1 MGRIINTNLIIK
13 RDRENRTMMISQPNY
28 IKTILKKFGMSE
40 CRPVATP
47 MDSKVN
53 YDKRSEDEEKF
64 DVSTYQQAIGCLTYL
79 SVSSRPD
86 ISAAVGVLSKFMSDP
101 SMIHWVAVK
110 RVLRYLKGTRF
121 HGLKFVG
128 NKNDK
133 LVGFSDSDW
142 AGDVATHRSTSG
154 YVFQFGQS
162 TISWCSRR
170 QQTVAKSSTEAEYV
184 ALGTSAQE
192 VIWLRRLL
200 ADMGIGCVAATKIY
214 EDNQGAIDLSH
225 NPKHH
230 SRTKHIDV
238 AHHFSRE
245 LIVTK
250 QIDVEYIPT
259 GENVADIMTKAL
271 PRVKFEKFRNAMG
284 VCSCEG
290 G

>member
-1 MGRIINTNLIIK
+1 M
-13 RDRENRTMMISQPNY
+13 
-28 IKTILKKFGMSE
+28 
-40 CRPVATP
+40 
-47 MDSKVN
+47 
-53 YDKRSEDEEKF
+53 
-64 DVSTYQQAIGCLTYL
+64 
-79 SVSSRPD
+79 
-86 ISAAVGVLSKFMSDP
+86 
-101 SMIHWVAVK
+101 
-110 RVLRYLKGTRF
+110 
-121 HGLKFVG
+121 
-128 NKNDK
+128 
-133 LVGFSDSDW
+133 
-142 AGDVATHRSTSG
+142 
-154 YVFQFGQS
+154 
-162 TISWCSRR
+162 
-170 QQTVAKSSTEAEYV
+170 
-184 ALGTSAQE
+184 
-192 VIWLRRLL
+192 IWLRRLL

-238 AHHFSRE
+238 AHHFTRE